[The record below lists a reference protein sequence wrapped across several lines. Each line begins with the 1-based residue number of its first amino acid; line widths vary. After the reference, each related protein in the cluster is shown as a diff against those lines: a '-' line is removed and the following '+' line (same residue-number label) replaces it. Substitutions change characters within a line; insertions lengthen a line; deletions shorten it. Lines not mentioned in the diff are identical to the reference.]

1 MERTMKTKADY
12 EALHVELRAIEL
24 ANGIYLADMCI
35 DRENL
40 DPDLTDESG
49 DHYWDGLYFVACNDA
64 GIRAEELGLD
74 INALIGR
81 IIY

>member
-1 MERTMKTKADY
+1 MRTTRTKADY

-24 ANGIYLADMCI
+24 ANGDIYLADTNI

-40 DPDLTDESG
+40 DPDLTDESS
-49 DHYWDGLYFVACNDA
+49 DEYWDGLYFVACNDA